1 MENPKSEHVT
11 KHDEEAKPA
20 KDKVNPSMVQPEV
33 LDGVVA
39 QPDKHEE
46 QTPHKDDAPSHP

>member
-20 KDKVNPSMVQPEV
+20 KKKVTPSMVHPEV

-46 QTPHKDDAPSHP
+46 HTPRKDDSPSHP